1 MKLETQFLHF
11 ETRFVRGLSMVL
23 SLYVQVVIAMFREV
37 IRFSKSFRVAKY
49 KNAVSWNSRLSFCIS
64 KLDFFEAWVLFR
76 FCLFTEHSLSLP
88 NLSRKIDGPLLAG
101 YKLIYNN
108 FFKDRSFQW
117 YLVLDILTNPVRVTL
132 TKKVT
137 FWGISLFTY
146 YSLKTK
152 FAPFLKS

>member
-1 MKLETQFLHF
+1 MLLVGAFTVRASGHCYVSRNNSFLEKLSS
-11 ETRFVRGLSMVL
+11 G
-23 SLYVQVVIAMFREV
+23 
-37 IRFSKSFRVAKY
+37 KY

-64 KLDFFEAWVLFR
+64 KLDLFEAWVLFR

-88 NLSRKIDGPLLAG
+88 DSYRKIDGPLLAG

-117 YLVLDILTNPVRVTL
+117 HLVLDILTNPVRVTL

-137 FWGISLFTY
+137 FGGKIHCQFHCLHTTLWRLNLPLS
-146 YSLKTK
+146 
-152 FAPFLKS
+152 